1 MWDALDEICHREGMT
16 LSLLCQR
23 IDERRRASSLTAAIR
38 VFILTY
44 FRGAANESGH
54 ADAGHGKLYQLGGG
68 SAHGPEDS

>member
-16 LSLLCQR
+16 LSQLCQR

-44 FRGAANESGH
+44 FRGAATESGH
-54 ADAGHGKLYQLGGG
+54 ADAGHGKLHRPGGG
-68 SAHGPEDS
+68 SAHDPDGS